1 MWARERARLL
11 AVARGAAPADRYVRG
26 GLLLSVYTLLF
37 MTADFLPS
45 VRPTA
50 DGVWDV
56 KRRRILRR
64 ADAARGADARNA
76 GG

>member
-1 MWARERARLL
+1 MIARMWARERARLR

-26 GLLLSVYTLLF
+26 GLLLSVYTGEIF

-45 VRPTA
+45 VRLTV

-56 KRRRILRR
+56 KRRRILRPR
-64 ADAARGADARNA
+64 RRRGRR
-76 GG
+76 